1 MVTADVIIIGGGAA
15 GFFAAINTAQQ
26 NKGCTVL
33 LLEKSSKF
41 LSKVRV
47 SGGGRCNIT
56 HACFDNDVLVKS
68 YPRGEKELRNVF
80 SRFTTTDTI
89 EWFQSRGVKLKTEA
103 DGRMFPESNSSET
116 VISCLMQE
124 AAKAGVQLRLQTD
137 VQQILK
143 DDTNSFT
150 LKTGSGDFFH
160 CKKLIIATG
169 GNAKEQAYEWIK
181 KLGHSIVK
189 PVPSLFTFNIP
200 DDPVTQLMGVSV
212 PVARVKLKTLKIEVE
227 GPLLIT
233 HWGLSGPA
241 ILKCSAIAA
250 RSLNELNYQFTV
262 SISWLPKHTEEKIRI
277 EFANQREEQG
287 SKAVISNCPFDLP
300 KRLWE
305 HFIGNCHIDKHARW
319 ADLSKKNSSDLIN
332 CLINNEYFVKGKTT
346 FKEEFVTCGGIKLKE
361 INFATMESKIV
372 PHLYFAGEIL
382 DIDGITGGFNFQN
395 AWSSGWI
402 AAQGLSLDQ
411 Q

>member
-1 MVTADVIIIGGGAA
+1 M
-15 GFFAAINTAQQ
+15 
-26 NKGCTVL
+26 
-33 LLEKSSKF
+33 LLEKTSKF

-56 HACFDNDVLVKS
+56 HACFDNELLVKS

-80 SRFTTTDTI
+80 SRFTTRDTI
-89 EWFQSRGVKLKTEA
+89 EWFQACGINLKTEA

-116 VISCLMQE
+116 VIECLMKE
-124 AAKAGVQLRLQTD
+124 ALSNGVQLKLQTD

-143 DDTNSFT
+143 NDTGGFT
-150 LKTGSGDFFH
+150 LKAGSGELFQ
-160 CKKLIIATG
+160 CKKLVIATG
-169 GNAKEQAYEWIK
+169 GNAREQAYEWIQ
-181 KLGHSIVK
+181 KLGHTIVK

-200 DDPVTQLMGVSV
+200 DHPITQLMGVSV
-212 PVARVKLKTLKIEVE
+212 SLARVKLKTLKIETE

-250 RSLNELNYQFTV
+250 RSLNELNYHFTV
-262 SISWLPKHTEEKIRI
+262 TINWLPKHTEEKIRI
-277 EFANQREEQG
+277 EFSNQREEQG
-287 SKAVISNCPFDLP
+287 GKAIISNSPFDLP

-305 HFIGNCHIDKHARW
+305 YFIVQCHIDAHTRW
-319 ADLSKKNSSDLIN
+319 ADLSKKNISDLIN
-332 CLINNEYFVKGKTT
+332 CLINNEYAVKGKTT

-361 INFATMESKIV
+361 INFATMESKIIQG
-372 PHLYFAGEIL
+372 LYFAGEIL

-402 AAQGLSLDQ
+402 AAQGIALSLD
-411 Q
+411 